1 MTGRNLTESE
11 LQQIER
17 ASDPTVIPELVR
29 MIQSQQHELDRLR
42 LSMDVTRQERDEL
55 RMELVKARRAP
66 KDESPDG

>member
-55 RMELVKARRAP
+55 RMELVRMRRAP
-66 KDESPDG
+66 KADSADG